1 MYQNKNMNV
10 CIIPDTNGEGGYME
24 KIRKT
29 ILLGVK
35 NNQIITADVEVR
47 DWNGFPEFSASFNQ
61 GEVFN
66 VDTIDDDYKRQYAED
81 YWDCLDDAGKLRIL
95 EDGYYT
101 KDEALQNIIDEGYY
115 GDYHDFIDVSCTD
128 YELTHNGK
136 TINFDTIGC
145 GQYDVRED
153 DDFEDMIFT
162 DEKMFN
168 NIMYFWNHY
177 HLKQV
182 TDDQVKEIIEA
193 INEDFEEYSDGFD
206 QFIINNI
213 NWEVL

>member
-1 MYQNKNMNV
+1 
-10 CIIPDTNGEGGYME
+10 ME

-29 ILLGVK
+29 ILIGVK
-35 NNQIITADVEVR
+35 NNQIITADIEIR
-47 DWNGFPEFSASFNQ
+47 DWNGFPEFSASFNH
-61 GEVFN
+61 GEAFN
-66 VDTIDDDYKRQYAED
+66 VDTIDEDYKRQYVED

-128 YELTHNGK
+128 YELTREGK

-153 DDFEDMIFT
+153 DDFDDMFYY
-162 DEKMFN
+162 DCGAFN
-168 NIMYFWNHY
+168 LLMNYWDNY
-177 HLKQV
+177 HLKQ
-182 TDDQVKEIIEA
+182 
-193 INEDFEEYSDGFD
+193 INEDQLKQIKDLLDNSCEEYSDEFD
-206 QFIINNI
+206 EWLTNHI